1 MKASDLVCSIRARLG
16 QDSTDFTNDGVLL
29 ELINAAMCEHAQ
41 LRPELYSITKVVKLK
56 SGSVQT
62 ADCCSTVISVDMLT
76 SEDGQQEY
84 GNIRKVNDSAS
95 TLFNGR
101 CGGRSVGGKTVPTS
115 ATMDPKVPGQFK
127 LMPPVGKD
135 QDLWARI
142 TCVETPKSI
151 ESPSSDVAVTC
162 KNLED
167 LITFVM
173 SKTFVPGDA
182 EQNANA
188 VANQATFY
196 KSNNLK
202 RQIGYQIMGA
212 MSK

>member
-1 MKASDLVCSIRARLG
+1 
-16 QDSTDFTNDGVLL
+16 
-29 ELINAAMCEHAQ
+29 MCEHSQ
-41 LRPELYSITKVVKLK
+41 LRPELYSVTKVIKLK

-95 TLFNGR
+95 TLFNSRCSGR
-101 CGGRSVGGKTVPTS
+101 TVGSKTVPTS

-127 LMPPVGKD
+127 VMPPVGQG

-142 TCVETPKSI
+142 TCVETPQGIADAK
-151 ESPSSDVAVTC
+151 SDVAINC
-162 KNLED
+162 KNMED

-173 SKTFVPGDA
+173 SKVYVPGDSD
-182 EQNANA
+182 QNANA
-188 VANQATFY
+188 ALNQATFY

-212 MSK
+212 QTK